1 MAKKNNKIAVFLG
14 HPAHFHLYKNVVD
27 DLYKRDIEVV
37 YLIKRKD
44 ILEKL
49 VQQSGIEYVIVRDKE
64 RAKSSKFGLIIS
76 LLQMDWQVFKCLLK
90 LKPRLLTGTYC
101 PIFSYFT
108 AIPFIS
114 CNEDDADVVPNF
126 AILSYPPAKSILTPV
141 VCNNGKWNKKSTKY
155 PSYHEL
161 AYLHPNHFTPN
172 KSVVEGYG
180 IDTAKPYFVMR
191 FASLKAHHD
200 DGIKGINTQVAQR
213 LIEILS
219 PHGQIYITSERELE
233 PQFELYR
240 IRINPLDMHHV
251 MAFASLY
258 IGDSQT
264 MAAEAGVLGTP
275 FVRFNDFVGR
285 IGYLREL
292 EDVYQLGYGIHA
304 SPLNEDSTIRRND
317 GSLQPSGTK
326 ALYNAVETLVAMPAD
341 ERRALFQSRREKMLR
356 EKIDYAKFLTWFIEN
371 YPQSA
376 KETKENQQNEAFW
389 QQFK

>member
-1 MAKKNNKIAVFLG
+1 MNILLQLS
-14 HPAHFHLYKNVVD
+14 HPAHFHYYHYSMLNWMEHGHKVIVV
-27 DLYKRDIEVV
+27 
-37 YLIKRKD
+37 IKTKD
-44 ILEKL
+44 ILEQL
-49 VQQSGIEYVIVRDKE
+49 VKDSGIPYYNINDKAHRGSKLGVIWDMIVRDWKIL
-64 RAKSSKFGLIIS
+64 KI
-76 LLQMDWQVFKCLLK
+76 CLREK
-90 LKPRLLTGTYC
+90 IDLLTGSSAEVAHIAWLLRKLGVCTG
-101 PIFSYFT
+101 
-108 AIPFIS
+108 
-114 CNEDDADVVPNF
+114 EDDAKVIPNYVKCTAPF
-126 AILSYPPAKSILTPV
+126 LYKNSIRLCPT
-141 VCNNGKWNKKSTKY
+141 VCGSDGMEKHTVHY

-161 AYLHPNHFTPN
+161 AYLHPNHFTAD
-172 KSVVEGYG
+172 KSIVEGYG
-180 IDTAKPYFVMR
+180 IDTEKPYFILR

-213 LIEILS
+213 LVDILS

-233 PQFELYR
+233 PQFEPYR

-304 SPLNEDSTIRRND
+304 SPLTEASTIRRND
-317 GSLQPSGTK
+317 GSLQPSGTE
-326 ALYNAVETLVAMPAD
+326 ALYNAVEQLVAMPAE
-341 ERRALFQSRREKMLR
+341 ERRALYATRRERMLS
-356 EKIDYAKFLTWFIEN
+356 EKIDYAKYLTWFIEE

-376 KETKENQQNEAFW
+376 KETRENQQNEAFW